1 MVLNQDALLHES
13 CLEQLILV
21 MSQSPTVGIAA
32 PVALS
37 KNKSVNWAGSAAAFP
52 WGQHV
57 TYDLTALPKSYFST
71 YWVNGACMLL
81 RVSMIRELGLLDDGM
96 RFICSDADYSF
107 RARAAGW
114 DCVVVPS
121 AYVEHEPSGSSNVEN
136 LFLTQINLED
146 QLYFSRKWVGSDIFK
161 MLAFEGK
168 N

>member
-1 MVLNQDALLHES
+1 
-13 CLEQLILV
+13 
-21 MSQSPTVGIAA
+21 
-32 PVALS
+32 
-37 KNKSVNWAGSAAAFP
+37 
-52 WGQHV
+52 
-57 TYDLTALPKSYFST
+57 
-71 YWVNGACMLL
+71 MLL

-136 LFLTQINLED
+136 LFLTQIKLED

-168 N
+168 K